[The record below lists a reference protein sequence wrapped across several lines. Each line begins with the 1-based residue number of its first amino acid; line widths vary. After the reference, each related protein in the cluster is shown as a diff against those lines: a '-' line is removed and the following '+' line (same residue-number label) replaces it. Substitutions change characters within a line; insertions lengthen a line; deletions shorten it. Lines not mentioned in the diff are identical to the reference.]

1 MLKVTL
7 SIRALRAVLVAVG
20 TEETRYYLNGINLEF
35 TPDGVIMAA
44 TDGHRMIVLRQPY
57 GEHAATAA
65 HASVIVPRDL
75 VAKLKVNKRDGDAMT
90 TLTIGDDGRLTFEHA
105 GESFGGARIDGTFPD
120 YRRIVPQDLDGKPA
134 QYNPQYLAD
143 FAKDRQEL
151 TGTKIDKSGKGSPL
165 VRYNGDSPAIVDFA
179 WDTGFQAF
187 GIIMPIRD
195 HRAEVHY
202 SWASAPA
209 AAWPT
214 DATTAATDAAAA

>member
-7 SIRALRAVLVAVG
+7 SIRALRAVLVAVS

-35 TPDGVIMAA
+35 TPNGIVMAA

-75 VAKLKVNKRDGDAMT
+75 VAKLKVKLRTLDET
-90 TLTIGDDGRLTFEHA
+90 TLTIADDGKLLFEHA
-105 GESFGGARIDGTFPD
+105 GEMFGGARMDGTFPD
-120 YRRIVPQDLDGKPA
+120 YRRVVPQDLDGKPA

-143 FAKDRQEL
+143 FAKARQEL
-151 TGTKIDKSGKGSPL
+151 TGQKADRDGKSSPI
-165 VRYNGDSPAIVDFA
+165 VRYNGESPAVVDFA

-187 GIIMPIRD
+187 GVIMPLRTTD
-195 HRAEVHY
+195 RTLY
-202 SWASAPA
+202 YTWASAPA
-209 AAWPT
+209 AAWP
-214 DATTAATDAAAA
+214 DATPAASAAA

>member
-7 SIRALRAVLVAVG
+7 SIRALRALLIPVS
-20 TEETRYYLNGINLEF
+20 TEETRYYLNGVNLEF

-105 GESFGGARIDGTFPD
+105 GESFGGSRIDGTFPD

-134 QYNPQYLAD
+134 QYNPAYLAD
-143 FAKDRQEL
+143 FAKARKELGGDR
-151 TGTKIDKSGKGSPL
+151 TTSPV
-165 VRYNGDSPAIVDFA
+165 VRYNGENPAVVDFA
-179 WDTGFQAF
+179 YGTGFQAV
-187 GIIMPIRD
+187 GVIMPIRD
-195 HRAEVHY
+195 RTDTTYY

-209 AAWPT
+209 QEWPAA
-214 DATTAATDAAAA
+214 

>member
-1 MLKVTL
+1 
-7 SIRALRAVLVAVG
+7 
-20 TEETRYYLNGINLEF
+20 LNGINLEF

-57 GEHAATAA
+57 GEHGATAA

-90 TLTIGDDGRLTFEHA
+90 TLTIADDGRLTFEYA
-105 GESFGGARIDGTFPD
+105 GESFGGSCIDGSFPD
-120 YRRIVPQDLDGKPA
+120 YRRVVPQDLDGKPA
-134 QYNPQYLAD
+134 QYNPAYLAD
-143 FAKDRQEL
+143 FAKARQEL
-151 TGTKIDKSGKGSPL
+151 TGQKADRDGKTSPI
-165 VRYNGDSPAIVDFA
+165 VRYNGGSPAVVDFA
-179 WDTGFQAF
+179 YNTGFEAF
-187 GIIMPIRD
+187 GIIMPLRTTD
-195 HRAEVHY
+195 RTLYY

>member
-7 SIRALRAVLVAVG
+7 SIRALRATLVAVS

-35 TPDGVIMAA
+35 TPDGVVMAA

-57 GEHAATAA
+57 GEHAATGA

-75 VAKLKVNKRDGDAMT
+75 VAKLKIKLKTLDET

-105 GESFGGARIDGTFPD
+105 GESFGGSRVDGSFPD
-120 YRRIVPQDLDGKPA
+120 YRRVVPQELDGKPA
-134 QYNPQYLAD
+134 QYNPAYLAD
-143 FAKDRQEL
+143 FAKARQEL
-151 TGTKIDKSGKGSPL
+151 TGSKLDKDGKGSPI
-165 VRYNGDSPAIVDFA
+165 VRYNGENPAVVDFA

-187 GIIMPIRD
+187 GVIMPLRTTD
-195 HRAEVHY
+195 RTLYY

-209 AAWPT
+209 AAWP
-214 DATTAATDAAAA
+214 DATPAASATA